1 MRKLSF
7 LLLFSLWFLT
17 TKLIAQTDTIYPS
30 GIDRYSR
37 NIIPLA
43 DSTFLIQ
50 DTEMGNFY
58 TCNFKKADKN
68 GNILST
74 FTFGSPDS
82 IQYLAYDIL
91 KVDESRL
98 VITGDY
104 QSPAIPLSM
113 DSYIQLIDTA
123 GNEIWKTDFGFSALV
138 GGGKDKGEIVAKLE
152 NKYVVAGRTKD
163 YYTGGSNFNS
173 PSFWNSFLALFDTSG
188 TLLRQE
194 SVGHIV
200 DTTISY
206 WTGFVYGME
215 TISNKVYLLHHLTS
229 SVPWKKESNLVIL
242 DDSLQLLDT
251 IPLSNESYTNLF
263 ALSGSTLL
271 LSSKDSLIK
280 TDANG
285 TILWKKSF
293 PVSSHIKSLQKTGNQ
308 QLLLQCSKTYVS
320 SFEPAC
326 FLYSQDTITIYRT
339 DSNFTSFTFIA
350 TYIDTL
356 SGTIHS
362 SKGVVGSDQGYAF
375 AGDQDCNPWFVYLPP
390 SAFTSINETP
400 DINPI
405 RVYPNPVNEI
415 LYVSEIPDQSSA
427 AYIYSLDGK
436 LIHEI
441 RLSAISDGIDIRDL
455 MPGYYFLM
463 IQSSSGNYSSGF
475 IKANP

>member
-58 TCNFKKADKN
+58 TCNFKKADKY

-74 FTFGSPDS
+74 FTFGALDS
-82 IQYLAYDIL
+82 IQYLAYDI
-91 KVDESRL
+91 KKIDESRL

-138 GGGKDKGEIVAKLE
+138 GGGKDKGEIVAKLD

-163 YYTGGSNFNS
+163 YYTGGSNFNGS
-173 PSFWNSFLALFDTSG
+173 SFWNSFLAVFDTNG

-194 SVGHIV
+194 SVGHII
-200 DTTISY
+200 DPGISY
-206 WTGFVYGME
+206 WSGFIYGMK
-215 TISNKVYLLHHLTS
+215 TIDNKVYLLHHISS

-251 IPLSNESYTNLF
+251 IPVSNENYTNLF
-263 ALSGSTLL
+263 ALSDSTLL
-271 LSSKDSLIK
+271 FSSKDSLIK

-285 TILWKKSF
+285 TILWRKSF

-308 QLLLQCSKTYVS
+308 QLLLQCTKTYVS
-320 SFEPAC
+320 PFEPAC
-326 FLYSQDTITIYRT
+326 FLYSHDTITIYLT
-339 DSNFTSFTFIA
+339 DSNFTSFTSIA

-390 SAFTSINETP
+390 GVFTSINEP
-400 DINPI
+400 PSEKSILL
-405 RVYPNPVNEI
+405 YPNPSSDI
-415 LYVSEIPDQSSA
+415 IHLSKAPDDPIVASIFSPE
-427 AYIYSLDGK
+427 GK
-436 LIHEI
+436 LMRIIRLPELSNGIEI
-441 RLSAISDGIDIRDL
+441 RQLV
-455 MPGYYFLM
+455 PGYYLLR
-463 IQSSSGNYSSGF
+463 IQTKTEIFSSGF
-475 IKANP
+475 IKSNP